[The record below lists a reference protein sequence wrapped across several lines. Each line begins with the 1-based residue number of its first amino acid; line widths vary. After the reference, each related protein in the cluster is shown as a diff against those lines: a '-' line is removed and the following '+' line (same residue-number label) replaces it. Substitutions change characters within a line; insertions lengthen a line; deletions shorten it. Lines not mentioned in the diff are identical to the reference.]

1 MNPSRRWSMSW
12 ILVLWA
18 ASAPCTPSTRPF
30 SGTGTGGDGEGGGAA
45 GVGGASIG
53 GSGASS
59 GGTWGT
65 GGEREQADG
74 GSDLGL
80 DAARPTDGI
89 PRDAGAA
96 PVDAGALLDAAAAN
110 GDQVVCVRR
119 MPVSSVAALSAA
131 IQAAV
136 PGDCVVLASGSYT
149 ASAPIVV
156 DRAGTAS
163 RRITIMAET
172 VGGATLAGAAGFAVN
187 APAAFVTIRGFR
199 LTNSGGLVVAP
210 NTQNVLITRNAFEVP
225 GSGNYLVLGGTD
237 NEASFNAFTNKATN
251 GAMLVLDEDTK
262 GTLRPFVHDNH
273 FLSHTYDGA
282 NGGEAIRVFA
292 ILPRVEHNLL
302 EEIHVHGEIIS
313 VKEGGGSRGGSYRF
327 NTFRNCTNG
336 TFTLRYARNDVIE
349 GNFFFKTPG
358 IRAYGT
364 NHKIINNYLEGGR
377 IELGDGTVGVGYV
390 GLDNVEI
397 SFNTLID
404 APITGQSRPGGVA
417 PRNLHIANNILVGT
431 TGQAFG
437 QPTPFV
443 NTTFEGNIVWGGVS
457 SGDIPV
463 GGFRQ
468 IDPRLVMDMDGRYRL
483 GPGSPAIDSAVG
495 PAVVSDDIEGQP
507 RQQPDVGADELSM
520 YPVLRR
526 PLTPR
531 DVGPNA
537 P

>member
-1 MNPSRRWSMSW
+1 M
-12 ILVLWA
+12 
-18 ASAPCTPSTRPF
+18 
-30 SGTGTGGDGEGGGAA
+30 
-45 GVGGASIG
+45 G

-237 NEASFNAFTNKATN
+237 NEASFNAFTNKSTN

-273 FLSHTYDGA
+273 FLSHTFDGA

-313 VKEGGGSRGGSYRF
+313 VKEGGGSRGGFYRF
-327 NTFRNCTNG
+327 NTFRNCSEG
-336 TFTLRYARNDVIE
+336 TLTLRYARNDVIE

-364 NHKIINNYLEGGR
+364 NHKIIDNYLEGGR
-377 IELGDGTVGVGYV
+377 IILGDGTVGVGYV
-390 GLDNVEI
+390 GLDNVEV
-397 SFNTLID
+397 SFNTLVD
-404 APITGQSRPGGVA
+404 AQITGQSRPGGVA
-417 PRNLHIANNILVGT
+417 PRNLHIANNIVVGT
-431 TGQAFG
+431 TGQAFE

-443 NTTFEGNIVWGGVS
+443 NATFEGNIVWGGVR
-457 SGDIPV
+457 SGDIPA

-468 IDPRLVMDMDGRYRL
+468 IDPRLVMDADGRYHL
-483 GPGSPAIDSAVG
+483 APGSPAIDTAIG
-495 PAVVSDDIEGQP
+495 PAAVSEDIEGQP
-507 RQQPDVGADELSM
+507 RQQPDVGADELSTR
-520 YPVLRR
+520 PVLRR